1 VSQTVSAFTALLA
14 DAHAAGDLTA
24 AAGDHLRHFGFKA
37 FAVGIFRGPDSLASF
52 GNVDRKLN
60 TEYTGKNY
68 FRTDPIQNRARNSW
82 LPVAWDIET
91 DLSDPRYRALFEISY
106 AAGYC
111 QGVSACIRGPSGAH
125 VLISGYWEDGARV
138 SRRGELSA
146 IRELIFVGLHST
158 NAYFERI
165 APAKAHDR
173 LLTPRER
180 ECLRW
185 TSLGKTAGEMAEIL
199 SISDR
204 TANFHVQNFIRKLG
218 ASSKLHAV
226 ILAMDR
232 GLIPP
237 D

>member
-1 VSQTVSAFTALLA
+1 
-14 DAHAAGDLTA
+14 
-24 AAGDHLRHFGFKA
+24 
-37 FAVGIFRGPDSLASF
+37 VGVFRGADNLATF
-52 GNVDRKLN
+52 GNTDSKLGA
-60 TEYTGKNY
+60 EYADKHY

-91 DLSDPRYRALFEISY
+91 DLSDPRYRALLEISY

-111 QGVSACIRGPSGAH
+111 QGVTACIRGPSGAH
-125 VLISGYWEDGARV
+125 VLISGYWGHGAPV

-146 IRELIFVGLHST
+146 IRELVFVGLHSS

-165 APAKAHDR
+165 APEEAHDH
-173 LLTPRER
+173 LLTPREQ

-199 SISDR
+199 AISER

-226 ILAMDR
+226 ILAIDR

-237 D
+237 DLA